1 MGILTKSVV
10 LLFVVVVI
18 VIFVVVITT
27 AEINVDAYHLLK
39 CQQVVPILGAS
50 IEQTMLHRCTDL
62 AILVLSYAQKIIDP
76 CSVAESAIED

>member
-18 VIFVVVITT
+18 VIFVVITT

-39 CQQVVPILGAS
+39 YQQVVPILGAS
-50 IEQTMLHRCTDL
+50 IEQTTLHRCTDL

-76 CSVAESAIED
+76 CSIAESAIED